1 MRPTAR
7 TALIA
12 FKNAVASL
20 EGAGGVGAGGVG
32 AGGVGLGGAGG
43 GVTLFGTIV
52 SVKLPDPPPESHAVM
67 VTFVDCEMLNGGVY
81 VALKPLAVSVPIWVG
96 DALQLTV

>member
-20 EGAGGVGAGGVG
+20 EGAG
-32 AGGVGLGGAGG
+32 AGGVGLGAGG
-43 GVTLFGTIV
+43 GVTLFGTTV
-52 SVKLPDPPPESHAVM
+52 SVKLPDPPLESRAVT
-67 VTFVDCEMLNGGVY
+67 VTFVDCEMLSGGVY
-81 VALKPLAVSVPIWVG
+81 VALEPLAVSVPTPAG
-96 DALQLTV
+96 EALQLTV

>member
-7 TALIA
+7 TALMA
-12 FKNAVASL
+12 FKKAVASL

-32 AGGVGLGGAGG
+32 AGGVGLGG

-52 SVKLPDPPPESHAVM
+52 SVRLPDPPPESRAVT
-67 VTFVDCEMLNGGVY
+67 VTFVDCAMLGGGVY
-81 VALKPLAVSVPIWVG
+81 IALEPLPVRVPTPLG
-96 DALQLTV
+96 DALQLVV

>member
-20 EGAGGVGAGGVG
+20 EGAGGVG

-52 SVKLPDPPPESHAVM
+52 SVKLPDPPPESRAVM
-67 VTFVDCEMLNGGVY
+67 VIFVDCEMLNGGVY
-81 VALKPLAVSVPIWVG
+81 VALKPLAVSVPIPVG

>member
-1 MRPTAR
+1 VLPQLRPTAR

-20 EGAGGVGAGGVG
+20 EGAGGVG

-52 SVKLPDPPPESHAVM
+52 SVKLPDPPPESRAVM
-67 VTFVDCEMLNGGVY
+67 VIFVDCEMLNGGVY
-81 VALKPLAVSVPIWVG
+81 VALKPLAVSVPIPVG

>member
-12 FKNAVASL
+12 LKNAVASL
-20 EGAGGVGAGGVG
+20 EGAGGVG

-52 SVKLPDPPPESHAVM
+52 SVKLPDPPPESRAVM

-81 VALKPLAVSVPIWVG
+81 IELKLLAVSVPTPVS